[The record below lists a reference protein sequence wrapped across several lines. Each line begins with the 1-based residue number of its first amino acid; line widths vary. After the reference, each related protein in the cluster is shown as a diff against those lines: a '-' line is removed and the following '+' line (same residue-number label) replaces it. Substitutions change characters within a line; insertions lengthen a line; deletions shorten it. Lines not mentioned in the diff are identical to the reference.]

1 VVKARV
7 LVRLKPG
14 ILDVQGVS
22 VQRALHGLGFT
33 EVEALRVGKVLELE
47 VPGTNP
53 EAARR
58 RVEEM
63 CSRLLA
69 NPVIEDFTV
78 EMLG

>member
-1 VVKARV
+1 MKARV
-7 LVRLKPG
+7 LVRLKPS
-14 ILDVQGVS
+14 ILDVQGAS
-22 VQRALHGLGFT
+22 VQRALRGMGFA

-47 VPGTNP
+47 VAGTNAD
-53 EAARR
+53 AARR

>member
-1 VVKARV
+1 VRARV

-14 ILDVQGVS
+14 ILDVQGAS
-22 VQRALHGLGFT
+22 VQRALQGLGFG
-33 EVEALRVGKVLELE
+33 EVQGLRVGKVLDLELDGVSGE
-47 VPGTNP
+47 S
-53 EAARR
+53 AKR

-63 CSRLLA
+63 CARLLT